1 MKTKKQRWHMKPMSA
16 WVPQLRITQKNNG
29 ILREILD
36 NPGFVASVCSV
47 AENYAAMVEMW
58 KSVPSRAEERAYL
71 AELQD
76 AQRQLLNL
84 MKAMPER
91 VRAELWRF
99 FNSGEEKEL
108 ERLLL
113 SMRGHLDVAK
123 DKLPKPAAGR
133 PPDVAKRSAA
143 RELSIVFSRFGLPWH
158 AGQLRDDYEADS
170 VDGTHPAIDALW
182 VVFETARGVTD
193 SIQISRK
200 AAADYVR
207 ATEPK

>member
-58 KSVPSRAEERAYL
+58 ESVPTRSEEHAYL
-71 AELQD
+71 SELQD
-76 AQRQLLNL
+76 AQKQLMKL
-84 MKAMPER
+84 MKAMPDR
-91 VRAELWRF
+91 VLAELWRF
-99 FNSGEEKEL
+99 SVSGEKEEL
-108 ERLLL
+108 EHLLF
-113 SMRGHLDVAK
+113 SMGQHLNVAK
-123 DKLPKPAAGR
+123 DKLPKPARGA
-133 PPDVAKRSAA
+133 PIDVAKRSAA